1 LKNKSFLILF
11 SCFIL
16 AFSLF
21 AQSELVG
28 PLSKEEILK
37 HYPEWN
43 TEIAS
48 YFPKPEILEK
58 LRNISSPLDIQI
70 YLGTWCPDCRENVSA
85 YFKIMEMTEN
95 PNIHT
100 QYFGIPRDR
109 SLRQK
114 YAQELNIEKVPT
126 FIIMI
131 DGIEIGRII
140 EHPKKSLEEDLLEII
155 MH

>member
-1 LKNKSFLILF
+1 MKNKSTLFLF

-28 PLSKEEILK
+28 PLSKEDILK
-37 HYPEWN
+37 HHPEWN
-43 TEIAS
+43 TEIAA

-58 LRNISSPLDIQI
+58 LRNISSPLDIKI

-85 YFKIMEMTEN
+85 YFKIIEMIEN

-100 QYFGIPRDR
+100 LFFGIPRDR
-109 SLRQK
+109 NLRQN
-114 YAQELNIEKVPT
+114 YTQETKIEKVPT
-126 FIIMI
+126 FIVTIN
-131 DGIEIGRII
+131 GVEKGRII
-140 EHPKKSLEEDLLEII
+140 EQPKKSLEEDLLEII
-155 MH
+155 MR